1 MRRSGGAVAGLTL
14 VVSLAA
20 AAPAAAADSIT
31 ALRAEAAHAPQHVHG
46 SDGREHVEYDLVI
59 TDAFTGTATLKSL
72 EVRGDG
78 RRLLMLRGGRLAAA
92 TRPLFASQPTAVISP
107 ASSVVTQVDV
117 ALPRSA
123 GRTAPGRLTNRIA
136 YAIPADAPSRSIIG
150 ATTVDGPTLGMD
162 RRAPVVIGSPLR
174 GSGWANSNG
183 CCGDPTSPHRNTLLA
198 WDGSYVTPEMFA
210 IDWVRL
216 AGDRAFRGDGKR
228 TTDWACYGEPLYA
241 VADGTV
247 VSTRDGMPD
256 IPPFTENP
264 NLRSPRDY
272 PGNNV
277 QIRLRPGVYAGYA
290 HLQPGSVRVRPGQR
304 VRSGQMIGRVGNS
317 GNTSG
322 PHLHFG
328 IQARPDLL
336 SESLPFEID
345 RYTLQGTIQAVPDTS
360 KVVVVG
366 RSRRE
371 RRSHPLMNSVITVA
385 PGLSA
390 GRRG

>member
-1 MRRSGGAVAGLTL
+1 MRGLGGAAAGLA
-14 VVSLAA
+14 LAVPLA
-20 AAPAAAADSIT
+20 TAAPAGADTTT
-31 ALRAEAAHAPQHVHG
+31 ALQVQAAHAPQRVHG

-59 TDAFTGTATLKSL
+59 TAAFSGAATLKSL

-78 RRLLMLRGGRLAAA
+78 RRLLTLRGGRLAAV
-92 TRPLFASQPTAVISP
+92 TRPLFAAQPTLVIAP
-107 ASSVVTQVDV
+107 ASSVVTQVDLV
-117 ALPRSA
+117 LPRAA
-123 GRTAPGRLTNRIA
+123 GRTAPRRLTHRIS

-150 ATTVDGPTLGMD
+150 STTVDGPALRVD
-162 RRAPVVIGSPLR
+162 RRAPIVIGSPLR

-183 CCGDPTSPHRNTLLA
+183 CCGDPESPHRSALLA
-198 WDGSYVTPEMFA
+198 WNGSYVTPEMFA

-216 AGDRAFRGDGKR
+216 AGGRAHRGDGTR
-228 TTDWACYGEPLYA
+228 NTDWNFYGAPVYA

-247 VSTRDGMPD
+247 VSAVDGLPD
-256 IPPFTENP
+256 IPPFTANP
-264 NLRSPRDY
+264 NLRGPKDY

-277 QIRLRPGVYAGYA
+277 QIRIRPGVYAGYA
-290 HLQPGSVRVRPGQR
+290 HLQTGSVRVRPGQR
-304 VRSGQMIGRVGNS
+304 VQAGQMIGRVGNS
-317 GNTSG
+317 GNTTG

-345 RYTLQGTIQAVPDTS
+345 RYTLQGTVSPDS
-360 KVVVVG
+360 VAPNFVIAG
-366 RSRRE
+366 PSRRE
-371 RRSHPLMNSVITVA
+371 RRSLPLMNSVITVT